1 MAISSYKVF
10 LMKSA
15 DGESAWEKM
24 VDIKDFPDLGGA
36 PEQLET
42 TTLSDKMQ
50 TFINGIQKL
59 DTMSFTAN
67 YDKATYDT
75 LLTDAGK
82 AGHYAVWFG
91 GSDAVPPVPSG
102 DQGKWKWD
110 GSYSIYVSGAGVD
123 EVVDMIITMTPSTP
137 IDADKG
143 V

>member
-10 LMKSA
+10 LMEST
-15 DGESAWEKM
+15 DGSTEWTKM

-42 TTLSDKMQ
+42 TTLSDHIQ

-59 DTMSFTAN
+59 DTMNFTAN
-67 YDKATYDT
+67 YDKETYDA
-75 LLTDAGK
+75 LVAK
-82 AGHYAVWFG
+82 ANKPGHYAVWMG

-110 GSYSIYVSGAGVD
+110 GSFSIYVSGAGVD
-123 EVVDMIITMTPSTP
+123 EVVDMTITMAPSTP
-137 IDADKG
+137 ITPDNT
-143 V
+143 